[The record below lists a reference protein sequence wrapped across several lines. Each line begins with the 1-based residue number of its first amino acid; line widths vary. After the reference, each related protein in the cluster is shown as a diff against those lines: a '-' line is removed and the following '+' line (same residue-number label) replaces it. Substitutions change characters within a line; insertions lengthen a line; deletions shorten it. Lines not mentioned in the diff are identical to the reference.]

1 MLCSIS
7 AKPEA
12 KTDPAETRTRIS
24 VINKALPHEDNNPF
38 FIPFPPEFNKNY
50 RLRRVTYLKN
60 QCQEDFLRYIF
71 HFKLMIKMMLM
82 EKIAENAKISDNLT
96 GGTGIVRNK

>member
-1 MLCSIS
+1 MS
-7 AKPEA
+7 
-12 KTDPAETRTRIS
+12 
-24 VINKALPHEDNNPF
+24 
-38 FIPFPPEFNKNY
+38 
-50 RLRRVTYLKN
+50 RR
-60 QCQEDFLRYIF
+60 FLRYIF